1 MISTPPSEEKNPRG
15 FQLPALTLC
24 EASEQASIH
33 QYISTRQASNRK
45 EGEKKSHTTPY
56 PWACRVT
63 NRAFRPQHCP
73 KEGKTGSYYD
83 SDIAANA
90 LPISAQSNDDPSL
103 EPRTPVCVCRSAAH
117 APPPLN
123 GRRPV
128 GTNIS
133 VRLSTC
139 SIISFCR
146 MCPVMHMHHPYPLR
160 MELTPHPSLIR
171 PSKR

>member
-1 MISTPPSEEKNPRG
+1 MFVLTVTGAYAVRSERAGLNSPIHLNQAGLKQKGRG
-15 FQLPALTLC
+15 
-24 EASEQASIH
+24 
-33 QYISTRQASNRK
+33 
-45 EGEKKSHTTPY
+45 KKSHTTPY

-133 VRLSTC
+133 SYSTKQT
-139 SIISFCR
+139 
-146 MCPVMHMHHPYPLR
+146 
-160 MELTPHPSLIR
+160 LTQALYGTHPHP
-171 PSKR
+171 